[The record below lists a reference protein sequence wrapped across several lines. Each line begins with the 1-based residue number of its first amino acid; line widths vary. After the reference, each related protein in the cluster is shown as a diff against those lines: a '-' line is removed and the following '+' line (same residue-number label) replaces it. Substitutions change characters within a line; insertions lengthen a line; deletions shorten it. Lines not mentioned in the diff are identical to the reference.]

1 MLENKHGVSPDN
13 LPDSERAVT
22 VDAVAAV
29 ETKHSG
35 NGKHG
40 AATGTV
46 ATVDAVA
53 AVEAAEAVA
62 QRRKQREISLS
73 VTQNK

>member
-35 NGKHG
+35 NGHSEKS
-40 AATGTV
+40 A
-46 ATVDAVA
+46 
-53 AVEAAEAVA
+53 
-62 QRRKQREISLS
+62 SL
-73 VTQNK
+73 

>member
-13 LPDSERAVT
+13 LPDSERAAT

-35 NGKHG
+35 DGKHG

-53 AVEAAEAVA
+53 VEAKHSGDGHSEKSA
-62 QRRKQREISLS
+62 SL
-73 VTQNK
+73 